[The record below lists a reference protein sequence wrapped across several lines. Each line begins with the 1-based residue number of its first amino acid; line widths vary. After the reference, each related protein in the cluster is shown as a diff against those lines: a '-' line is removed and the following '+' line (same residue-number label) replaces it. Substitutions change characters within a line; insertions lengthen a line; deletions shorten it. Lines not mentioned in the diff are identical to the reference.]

1 MHRREYLFRQFL
13 KKIML
18 KNRRYLSQQLH
29 IHVITLKNIIHI
41 GTLTRYLL
49 SKPFCCPFLCKK
61 HLFNAFTDFHRLYIF
76 FAKIQIILQT

>member
-1 MHRREYLFRQFL
+1 
-13 KKIML
+13 
-18 KNRRYLSQQLH
+18 
-29 IHVITLKNIIHI
+29 
-41 GTLTRYLL
+41 LL